1 MLTSLVALLFTTFHL
16 CHSQATPVQ
25 LQAQFQ
31 QNIVKRAN
39 FFRGLVEG
47 TFIQCLRKIDSTLI
61 AYADEIAKTCDMERK
76 NDFKHGISFFFQ
88 NTMPSAD
95 DIITGIWNEGSLDYK
110 HNENTCTAG
119 QRCDNYKQ
127 LLWYEAEG
135 IGCSVA
141 KCNAVKNILPGK
153 AAEEGY
159 LAVCA
164 FTIRAD
170 VSRQPFQAGRPCNP
184 CPQALSVCSSNLCC
198 SSQLDDIYKSDAFSV
213 SSASVGCAAKPT
225 NLAKLTRLW
234 NNRISSNVLVAS
246 ETDLQTAQRQGGNII
261 GVIGEVATA
270 PSSSC
275 PHLRPIYHLYTNH
288 FSSDYYLVDELV
300 MTRRVQEGY
309 RNLGVIGYAVR
320 GPALCGATVPVYTFF
335 HNPSGFVQLQN
346 GSDVSS
352 LLTGRYG
359 RHDYQGVEFYIWSSP
374 PATSTPSCGS
384 LPGNL
389 VSLTRLY
396 HNTRTTNMLVV
407 DAAAVQNEINK
418 GAQTMG
424 VIGKI
429 GKEMQ
434 ANCPHMKPIRHLYS
448 DYFTMD
454 YYIVDDL
461 LVAQRLRDGYRDL
474 GTIGYAVSGPN
485 LCGSSIPI
493 YEFFHPRLGMLQLQN
508 STEVTNLL
516 GGSKGH
522 VFFQGVSFYI
532 WA

>member
-1 MLTSLVALLFTTFHL
+1 LEKMLTSLVILLFTTFQL

-25 LQAQFQ
+25 LQPQFQ

-39 FFRGLVEG
+39 FFRGLAEG

-95 DIITGIWNEGSLDYK
+95 DIITGMWNEGSLDYK

-135 IGCSVA
+135 IGCSIA
-141 KCNAVKNILPGK
+141 KCNAVKNILPGR
-153 AAEEGY
+153 AAEE
-159 LAVCA
+159 A
-164 FTIRAD
+164 
-170 VSRQPFQAGRPCNP
+170 
-184 CPQALSVCSSNLCC
+184 NLE
-198 SSQLDDIYKSDAFSV
+198 
-213 SSASVGCAAKPT
+213 
-225 NLAKLTRLW
+225 KLTRLW

-246 ETDLQTAQRQGGNII
+246 QTDLQTAQHQGGNVI
-261 GVIGEVATA
+261 GVIGEVATST
-270 PSSSC
+270 SSSC

-288 FSSDYYLVDELV
+288 FSSHYYLVDELV
-300 MTRRVQEGY
+300 MARRVQEGY

-346 GSDVSS
+346 GSDVSK
-352 LLTGRYG
+352 LLAGGYG

-448 DYFTMD
+448 DHFTMD

-516 GGSKGH
+516 GGTKGH